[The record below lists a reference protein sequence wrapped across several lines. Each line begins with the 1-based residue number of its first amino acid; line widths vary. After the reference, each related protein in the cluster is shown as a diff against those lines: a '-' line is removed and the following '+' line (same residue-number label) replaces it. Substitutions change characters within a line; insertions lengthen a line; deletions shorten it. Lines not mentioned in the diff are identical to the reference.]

1 MDAEDIAQLLRGG
14 RSASLAST
22 AAEASSRE
30 ESAYIA
36 RAVAALDAI
45 EHSCSGMSPAT
56 KSKAWPPPPQ
66 SDERTAAC
74 AKQTSSLAAR
84 LAQMFSHVRE
94 LERTRAV
101 KRHDL
106 FTAQLRGRVTKGK
119 FAAIPL
125 AAYDLGLVVD
135 DDARVSHQAAM
146 RATLAVNSQANDAL
160 GLAGTF
166 WAWMES
172 VLALEAREEETEEE
186 TEEEEEGV
194 VETVGARTVGG
205 GSDGD
210 GGPSLARALRDVQN
224 NVKVVAESLRER
236 RRDIERAA
244 KAWEGEKA
252 RVAAEAGVAA
262 ALGNPSGTDGS
273 NSADAAKAAAA
284 RASDEL
290 NARAAKAASKLPGLA
305 QIGDAVAA
313 ADAERRRSSS
323 IAVLDDVDDVGSSA
337 AADKRAKSGVGGGGM
352 RAATVSARVASEEFP
367 PGVAERLVSRGA
379 SFDAALKSSENDA
392 AGPRKMMKT
401 DGAAGAKDELNRLTP
416 ALKQSEEVLASVRHR
431 ARVFLNERVDH
442 RFGGDRLVASHGW
455 E

>member
-1 MDAEDIAQLLRGG
+1 VDAEDIAQLLRGG

-186 TEEEEEGV
+186 EGV
-194 VETVGARTVGG
+194 DETIGAGTVAG
-205 GSDGD
+205 GSDVND

-262 ALGNPSGTDGS
+262 ALGNPSGMDGS

-323 IAVLDDVDDVGSSA
+323 NAVLDDVDDIGSSA
-337 AADKRAKSGVGGGGM
+337 AADKRTQSGVGGGGM

>member
-1 MDAEDIAQLLRGG
+1 VDAEDVAQLLRGG

-30 ESAYIA
+30 EAAYIA

-45 EHSCSGMSPAT
+45 EHSSSGMSPAT

-94 LERTRAV
+94 LERTRTV

-119 FAAIPL
+119 FAATPL
-125 AAYDLGLVVD
+125 AAYDLGLVAD

-172 VLALEAREEETEEE
+172 VLALEAREEETE
-186 TEEEEEGV
+186 TEEGV
-194 VETVGARTVGG
+194 DETIGAGTVAG
-205 GSDGD
+205 GSDVND

-323 IAVLDDVDDVGSSA
+323 IAVLDDVGSSA
-337 AADKRAKSGVGGGGM
+337 AADKRDQSGVGGGGM

>member
-1 MDAEDIAQLLRGG
+1 MDAEDVAQLLHSG

-30 ESAYIA
+30 EAAYIA

-45 EHSCSGMSPAT
+45 EHSSSGMSPAT
-56 KSKAWPPPPQ
+56 KSNAWPPPPQ

-172 VLALEAREEETEEE
+172 VLALEAREEETEED
-186 TEEEEEGV
+186 TEEEEGV
-194 VETVGARTVGG
+194 VETVGARTVAG

-262 ALGNPSGTDGS
+262 ALGNPSGMDGS

-323 IAVLDDVDDVGSSA
+323 IAVLGDVGSSA
-337 AADKRAKSGVGGGGM
+337 AADKRAQSGVGGGGM

-392 AGPRKMMKT
+392 AGPRKMIGT

>member
-1 MDAEDIAQLLRGG
+1 MLR
-14 RSASLAST
+14 
-22 AAEASSRE
+22 
-30 ESAYIA
+30 
-36 RAVAALDAI
+36 
-45 EHSCSGMSPAT
+45 P
-56 KSKAWPPPPQ
+56 
-66 SDERTAAC
+66 
-74 AKQTSSLAAR
+74 
-84 LAQMFSHVRE
+84 
-94 LERTRAV
+94 
-101 KRHDL
+101 
-106 FTAQLRGRVTKGK
+106 
-119 FAAIPL
+119 
-125 AAYDLGLVVD
+125 
-135 DDARVSHQAAM
+135 
-146 RATLAVNSQANDAL
+146 
-160 GLAGTF
+160 
-166 WAWMES
+166 S
-172 VLALEAREEETEEE
+172 VP
-186 TEEEEEGV
+186 
-194 VETVGARTVGG
+194 RTVGG

-262 ALGNPSGTDGS
+262 ALGNPSGMDGS

-323 IAVLDDVDDVGSSA
+323 IAVLDDGDDIGSSA
-337 AADKRAKSGVGGGGM
+337 AADKRTQSGVGGGGM

-392 AGPRKMMKT
+392 AGPRKMIGT
-401 DGAAGAKDELNRLTP
+401 GRRRRGEGRTESPDTRAQTVGGSVGVRE
-416 ALKQSEEVLASVRHR
+416 ASR
-431 ARVFLNERVDH
+431 ARVFERTRGPQV
-442 RFGGDRLVASHGW
+442 RRGPPGGVARLGVAGKLQSDILREG
-455 E
+455 

>member
-1 MDAEDIAQLLRGG
+1 MDVEDIAQLLQGG

-30 ESAYIA
+30 EAAYIA

-45 EHSCSGMSPAT
+45 EHSSSGMSPAT
-56 KSKAWPPPPQ
+56 KSNAWPPPPQ

-172 VLALEAREEETEEE
+172 VLALEAREEETEED
-186 TEEEEEGV
+186 TEEEEGV
-194 VETVGARTVGG
+194 VETVGAGTVAG

-323 IAVLDDVDDVGSSA
+323 IDVLDDVGSSA

>member
-1 MDAEDIAQLLRGG
+1 VDAEDIAQLLHSG

-30 ESAYIA
+30 EAAYIA

-45 EHSCSGMSPAT
+45 EHSSSGMSPAT
-56 KSKAWPPPPQ
+56 KSNAWPPPPQ

-172 VLALEAREEETEEE
+172 VLALEAREEEIE
-186 TEEEEEGV
+186 TEEEEGV
-194 VETVGARTVGG
+194 DETVGAGTVGG
-205 GSDGD
+205 GSDVND

-262 ALGNPSGTDGS
+262 ALGNPSGMDGS

-323 IAVLDDVDDVGSSA
+323 NAVLDDVDDIGSSA
-337 AADKRAKSGVGGGGM
+337 AADKRTQSRVGGGGM

-392 AGPRKMMKT
+392 AGPRKMIGT

>member
-74 AKQTSSLAAR
+74 AKQTSSLGAR

-125 AAYDLGLVVD
+125 AAYDLGLVAD

-172 VLALEAREEETEEE
+172 VLALEAREEETEK
-186 TEEEEEGV
+186 EEEEGV
-194 VETVGARTVGG
+194 VETVGAGTVAG

-262 ALGNPSGTDGS
+262 ALGNPSGMDGS

-323 IAVLDDVDDVGSSA
+323 NAVLDDVDDIGSSA
-337 AADKRAKSGVGGGGM
+337 AADKRTQSGVGGGGM

-416 ALKQSEEVLASVRHR
+416 ALKQSEEVLASVMHR

>member
-1 MDAEDIAQLLRGG
+1 MDAEDVAQLLRGG

-30 ESAYIA
+30 EAAYIA

-45 EHSCSGMSPAT
+45 EHSSSGMSPAT

-94 LERTRAV
+94 LERTRTV

-119 FAAIPL
+119 FAATPL
-125 AAYDLGLVVD
+125 AAYDLGLVAD

-172 VLALEAREEETEEE
+172 VLALEAREEETE
-186 TEEEEEGV
+186 TEEGV
-194 VETVGARTVGG
+194 DETIGAGTVAG
-205 GSDGD
+205 GSDVND

-323 IAVLDDVDDVGSSA
+323 IAVLDDVGSSA
-337 AADKRAKSGVGGGGM
+337 AADKRDQSGVGGGGM

>member
-1 MDAEDIAQLLRGG
+1 MDAEDVAQLLRGG

-30 ESAYIA
+30 EAAYIA

-45 EHSCSGMSPAT
+45 EHSSSGMSPAT

-94 LERTRAV
+94 LERTRTV

-125 AAYDLGLVVD
+125 AAYDLGLVAD

-172 VLALEAREEETEEE
+172 VLALEAREEETE
-186 TEEEEEGV
+186 TEEGV
-194 VETVGARTVGG
+194 DETIGAGTVAG
-205 GSDGD
+205 GSDVND

-262 ALGNPSGTDGS
+262 ALGNPSGMDGS

-323 IAVLDDVDDVGSSA
+323 IAVLDDVGSSA
-337 AADKRAKSGVGGGGM
+337 AADKRDQSGVGGGGM

-431 ARVFLNERVDH
+431 ARVFLNERVDR

>member
-1 MDAEDIAQLLRGG
+1 MDAEDIAQLLHSG

-30 ESAYIA
+30 EAAYIA

-125 AAYDLGLVVD
+125 AAYDLGLVAD

-160 GLAGTF
+160 GLAVN
-166 WAWMES
+166 AM
-172 VLALEAREEETEEE
+172 
-186 TEEEEEGV
+186 
-194 VETVGARTVGG
+194 
-205 GSDGD
+205 GSTS
-210 GGPSLARALRDVQN
+210 SLAEAAHEVPSSSRA
-224 NVKVVAESLRER
+224 E
-236 RRDIERAA
+236 
-244 KAWEGEKA
+244 AWEH
-252 RVAAEAGVAA
+252 
-262 ALGNPSGTDGS
+262 S
-273 NSADAAKAAAA
+273 
-284 RASDEL
+284 
-290 NARAAKAASKLPGLA
+290 
-305 QIGDAVAA
+305 
-313 ADAERRRSSS
+313 
-323 IAVLDDVDDVGSSA
+323 
-337 AADKRAKSGVGGGGM
+337 
-352 RAATVSARVASEEFP
+352 
-367 PGVAERLVSRGA
+367 PGVE
-379 SFDAALKSSENDA
+379 
-392 AGPRKMMKT
+392 
-401 DGAAGAKDELNRLTP
+401 
-416 ALKQSEEVLASVRHR
+416 
-431 ARVFLNERVDH
+431 
-442 RFGGDRLVASHGW
+442 GGRY
-455 E
+455 

>member
-1 MDAEDIAQLLRGG
+1 VDAEDIAQLLRGG

-186 TEEEEEGV
+186 EGV
-194 VETVGARTVGG
+194 DETIGAGTVAG
-205 GSDGD
+205 GSDVND

-262 ALGNPSGTDGS
+262 ALGNPSGMDGS

-323 IAVLDDVDDVGSSA
+323 NADLDKIGSSA
-337 AADKRAKSGVGGGGM
+337 AADKRAQSGVGGGGM

-392 AGPRKMMKT
+392 AGPRKIMKT